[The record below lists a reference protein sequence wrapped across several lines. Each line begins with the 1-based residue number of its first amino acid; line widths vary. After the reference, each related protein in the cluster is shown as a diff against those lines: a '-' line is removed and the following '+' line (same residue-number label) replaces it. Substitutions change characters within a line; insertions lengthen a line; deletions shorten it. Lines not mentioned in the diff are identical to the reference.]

1 MPAPRLRRRSSHNTH
16 VDLARISWL
25 TTVLAC
31 LLAAVILVLQGYYG
45 YGGVTLAVALSAA
58 INLT

>member
-1 MPAPRLRRRSSHNTH
+1 MA
-16 VDLARISWL
+16 WL

-31 LLAAVILVLQGYYG
+31 LLAAVILVIQGYLG
-45 YGGVTLAVALSAA
+45 YAGVAFAVSLSAA